1 MYRKARPTCSEPQA
15 RPHQP
20 RLRKPEHGIQ
30 GHPPAKTKKQGGY
43 AITGC
48 LVAAF
53 LLYPLLPST
62 VLGQAVAPG
71 EVLTLPHA
79 IEIALKN
86 QPTVMAGAYTVKANE
101 ALIGQ
106 ARSIYYPQVT
116 AIPVFSRVSPPST
129 ASHGPTITTSTGANT
144 ASGGGVGPYDL
155 YTGTASV
162 SQMIYDFGRTSSQVK
177 ISTLN
182 AQSSRHNLT
191 ATENTVVLNVK
202 QAYYNALQAE
212 RNLDTAK
219 EAVKQLREH
228 LDQTRTFFEVG
239 TKTKFDVTQAQVNL
253 SNAQLTLIQ
262 AENQV
267 KLTRLTLSSAMA
279 VPDAPEYR
287 LEDLLLYT
295 KFELS
300 PEEAI
305 KTAYEHRPDLKSLM
319 KVRQA
324 AEQSVTLAREGY
336 LPQLNA
342 NANYYYTGTDFPLE
356 KGWSYG
362 INLSIP
368 IFNGFLTR
376 YQVQQAQANL
386 AVAQQNERNLRLTIF
401 TQVRTDYLTLG
412 TAAQSIMTAADA
424 VRQGK
429 ENVEL
434 AAGQYQYGVGIA
446 LNVIDA
452 IVTLGNSEVAYTQ
465 ALATY
470 KNAQASIENDIGM
483 R

>member
-1 MYRKARPTCSEPQA
+1 MASKTAARG
-15 RPHQP
+15 PH
-20 RLRKPEHGIQ
+20 R
-30 GHPPAKTKKQGGY
+30 
-43 AITGC
+43 
-48 LVAAF
+48 
-53 LLYPLLPST
+53 
-62 VLGQAVAPG
+62 VLGGPLGALWKGPARGRLAGSLLVLSLFLPLRAPAQTIEPG
-71 EVLTLPHA
+71 EVLTLSAA
-79 IEIALKN
+79 IEIALKK
-86 QPTVMAGAYTVKANE
+86 QPTVQAGLYTVKANE

-106 ARSIYYPQVT
+106 ARSAYYPQMT
-116 AIPVFSRVSPPST
+116 ATPVFSRISPPST
-129 ASHGPTITTSTGANT
+129 TSHGPTITTSTGANT

-162 SQMIYDFGRTSSQVK
+162 SQLLYDFGRTSSQVK
-177 ISTLN
+177 IDTLN
-182 AQSSRHNLT
+182 AQSSRHTLT

-202 QAYYNALQAE
+202 QAYYNALQAD

-219 EAVKQLREH
+219 EAVKQLQEH
-228 LDQTRTFFEVG
+228 LDQARALFKVGKNTR
-239 TKTKFDVTQAQVNL
+239 FDVTQAEVNL

-262 AENQV
+262 AQNQV
-267 KLTRLTLSSAMA
+267 SLTRLTLSSAMA

-295 KFELS
+295 TFELS
-300 PEEAI
+300 LEEAL
-305 KTAYEHRPDLKSLM
+305 KTAYERRPDLKSLI
-319 KVRQA
+319 KLRQA
-324 AEQSVTLAREGY
+324 AEQAVTLAREGY

-362 INLSIP
+362 ISLSIP
-368 IFNGFLTR
+368 IFNGFLTA
-376 YQVQQAQANL
+376 YQVQQARANL
-386 AVAQQNERNLRLTIF
+386 GVAESNERALRLTIF

-412 TAAQSIMTAADA
+412 TAAQSIATGAVA

-434 AAGQYQYGVGIA
+434 ASGQYQYGVGIA

-452 IVTLGNSEVAYTQ
+452 IVTLGNAEVAYSQ
-465 ALATY
+465 ALANY

>member
-1 MYRKARPTCSEPQA
+1 MLLKGVYMYRKAKPASCS
-15 RPHQP
+15 
-20 RLRKPEHGIQ
+20 
-30 GHPPAKTKKQGGY
+30 
-43 AITGC
+43 ITWRFM
-48 LVAAF
+48 AA
-53 LLYPLLPST
+53 LLLCPLLPST
-62 VLGQAVAPG
+62 VLGQAIAPG

-86 QPTVMAGAYTVKANE
+86 QPTIMAGAYTVKANE

-106 ARSIYYPQVT
+106 ARSAYYPQVT
-116 AIPVFSRVSPPST
+116 ATPVFSRVSPPST
-129 ASHGPTITTSTGANT
+129 ATHGPTITTSTGGNT
-144 ASGGGVGPYDL
+144 ASGGGVGPYNL
-155 YTGTASV
+155 YTGTASA

-177 ISTLN
+177 INTLT
-182 AQSSRHNLT
+182 AQSSRHTLT

-202 QAYYNALQAE
+202 QAYYNALQAG
-212 RNLDTAK
+212 RNLVTAR
-219 EAVKQLREH
+219 EAVKQLQEH
-228 LDQTRTFFEVG
+228 LDEARVIFQVGKNTR
-239 TKTKFDVTQAQVNL
+239 FDITQAEVNL

-267 KLTRLTLSSAMA
+267 NLTRLTLSSAMA
-279 VPDAPEYR
+279 LTDAPAYC

-300 PEEAI
+300 PDEAL
-305 KTAYEHRPDLKSLM
+305 KTAYEHRPDLKSLV
-319 KVRQA
+319 KLRQA

-336 LPQLNA
+336 LPQLSASGNT
-342 NANYYYTGTDFPLE
+342 YYTGTDFPLE

-376 YQVQQAQANL
+376 YQVQQARANL
-386 AVAQQNERNLRLTIF
+386 GVAEQNERNLRLTIF
-401 TQVRTDYLTLG
+401 TQVHTDYLTLRTAEQSMT
-412 TAAQSIMTAADA
+412 TAAEA

-434 AAGQYQYGVGIA
+434 ATGQYKYGVGIA

-452 IVTLGNSEVAYTQ
+452 IVTLGNAEVSYTQ
-465 ALATY
+465 ALANY

>member
-1 MYRKARPTCSEPQA
+1 MWKN
-15 RPHQP
+15 
-20 RLRKPEHGIQ
+20 Q
-30 GHPPAKTKKQGGY
+30 GRY
-43 AITGC
+43 IMTGC
-48 LVAAF
+48 LMAA
-53 LLYPLLPST
+53 LLLCPLLPST
-62 VLGQAVAPG
+62 VLGQTTIAPG
-71 EVLTLPHA
+71 EVLSLSHA

-106 ARSIYYPQVT
+106 ARSAYYPQVT
-116 AIPVFSRVSPPST
+116 VNPVFSRVSPPST
-129 ASHGPTITTSTGANT
+129 AAHGPTITTSTGANT

-155 YTGTASV
+155 YTGTASA

-177 ISTLN
+177 INALT
-182 AQSSRHNLT
+182 AQSSRHTLT

-202 QAYYNALQAE
+202 QAYYNTLQAD
-212 RNLDTAK
+212 RNLVTAK
-219 EAVKQLREH
+219 EAVKQLQEH
-228 LDQTRTFFEVG
+228 LNEARVIFQVGKNTR
-239 TKTKFDVTQAQVNL
+239 FDITQAEVNL

-267 KLTRLTLSSAMA
+267 HLTRLTLNSAMA
-279 VPDAPEYR
+279 VTDAPAYS

-300 PEEAI
+300 PEEALN
-305 KTAYEHRPDLKSLM
+305 TAYEHRPDLKSLV
-319 KVRQA
+319 KLKQA

-342 NANYYYTGTDFPLE
+342 NANYYYTGTEFPLE

-368 IFNGFLTR
+368 IFSGFLTR

-386 AVAQQNERNLRLTIF
+386 GVAEQNERNLRLTIF
-401 TQVRTDYLTLG
+401 TQVHTDYLTLR
-412 TAAQSIMTAADA
+412 TAEQSMKTAADA

-429 ENVEL
+429 DSVEL
-434 AAGQYQYGVGIA
+434 ATGQYKYGVGIA

-452 IVTLGNSEVAYTQ
+452 IVTLGNAEVAYTQ
-465 ALATY
+465 ALASY

>member
-1 MYRKARPTCSEPQA
+1 MYRKARPTCSEPQPQA
-15 RPHQP
+15 HHTT
-20 RLRKPEHGIQ
+20 LREAEDGVQ
-30 GHPPAKTKKQGGY
+30 GRHPAKTEKQGGY

-48 LVAAF
+48 FMAA
-53 LLYPLLPST
+53 LLLCPLLPSA
-62 VLGQAVAPG
+62 VFGQAIAPG
-71 EVLTLPHA
+71 DVLTLPHA

-106 ARSIYYPQVT
+106 ARSAYYPQVT
-116 AIPVFSRVSPPST
+116 ANPVFSRVSPPAT
-129 ASHGPTITTSTGANT
+129 TTHGPTITTSTGANT
-144 ASGGGVGPYDL
+144 ASGGGVGPYNL
-155 YTGTASV
+155 YTGTASA

-177 ISTLN
+177 INTLT

-202 QAYYNALQAE
+202 QAYYNALQAD
-212 RNLDTAK
+212 RNLVTAK
-219 EAVKQLREH
+219 EAVKQLQEH
-228 LDQTRTFFEVG
+228 LEQTRTFFEVG
-239 TKTKFDVTQAQVNL
+239 TKTRFDVTQAEVNL

-267 KLTRLTLSSAMA
+267 NLTRLTLSGAMA
-279 VPDAPEYR
+279 VPDAPAYR
-287 LEDLLLYT
+287 LENLLLYT

-300 PEEAI
+300 LEEAL
-305 KTAYEHRPDLKSLM
+305 KTAYEHRPDLKSLG
-319 KVRQA
+319 KVKQA

-342 NANYYYTGTDFPLE
+342 NANYYYTGTDFPVE

-368 IFNGFLTR
+368 IFSGFLTR

-386 AVAQQNERNLRLTIF
+386 GVAEQNERNLRLTIF
-401 TQVRTDYLTLG
+401 TQVRTDYLTLH
-412 TAAQSIMTAADA
+412 TAAQSITTAAEA

-434 AAGQYQYGVGIA
+434 ASGQYKYGVGIA

-452 IVTLGNSEVAYTQ
+452 IVTLGNAEVAYTQ

>member
-1 MYRKARPTCSEPQA
+1 MYPKARPACSEPQSRA
-15 RPHQP
+15 YHT
-20 RLRKPEHGIQ
+20 RLRKPEDGVQ
-30 GHPPAKTKKQGGY
+30 GRHLAKAKKQGRY
-43 AITGC
+43 TMTGC
-48 LVAAF
+48 LMAA
-53 LLYPLLPST
+53 LLLCPLLPSA
-62 VLGQAVAPG
+62 VLGQAIAPG

-106 ARSIYYPQVT
+106 ARSAYYPQVT
-116 AIPVFSRVSPPST
+116 ATPVFSRVSPPST
-129 ASHGPTITTSTGANT
+129 TSHGPTITTSTGANT

-155 YTGTASV
+155 YTGTASA

-177 ISTLN
+177 INTLT
-182 AQSSRHNLT
+182 AQSSRHTLT

-202 QAYYNALQAE
+202 QAYYNALQAN

-219 EAVKQLREH
+219 EAVKQLQEH
-228 LDQTRTFFEVG
+228 LNEARALFQVG
-239 TKTKFDVTQAQVNL
+239 KNTKFDITQAEVNL

-262 AENQV
+262 ADNQV
-267 KLTRLTLSSAMA
+267 NLTRLTLSSAMA
-279 VPDAPEYR
+279 VPDAPAYR

-295 KFELS
+295 QFDLS
-300 PEEAI
+300 LEEAL
-305 KTAYEHRPDLKSLM
+305 KTAYEHRPDLKSLV
-319 KVRQA
+319 KQRQA

-342 NANYYYTGTDFPLE
+342 NANYYYTGTDFPLQ

-368 IFNGFLTR
+368 VFNGFLTR

-386 AVAQQNERNLRLTIF
+386 GVAEQNERNLRLTII
-401 TQVRTDYLTLG
+401 TQVRTDYLTLR
-412 TAAQSIMTAADA
+412 TAAQSITTAADA

-429 ENVEL
+429 DNVEL

-452 IVTLGNSEVAYTQ
+452 IVTLGNAEVAYTL

-470 KNAQASIENDIGM
+470 KNAQASIENDIGI